1 MTIVHTLQ
9 HCARSAAV
17 VAACAVAQG
26 AFAACYHV
34 YTADGALIY
43 RSTAT
48 PVDMAAP
55 FHETL
60 PEIEDGA
67 RMVFTLD
74 TFDCAGGS
82 IDQREDRKRLAGA
95 RAQRQGESSDARA
108 RLRSV
113 PGS

>member
-9 HCARSAAV
+9 RCARIAAA
-17 VAACAVAQG
+17 VAACGAAQG

-34 YTADGALIY
+34 YTADGVLVY
-43 RSTAT
+43 RSTIT

-55 FHETL
+55 LHETL

-67 RMVFTLD
+67 HMVFTLD
-74 TFDCAGGS
+74 MFDCAGGS

-95 RAQRQGESSDARA
+95 RTQRQSEKSGTRA
-108 RLRSV
+108 RPKQAPES
-113 PGS
+113 